1 MNELLRRIHYLL
13 NRRRLDDELAEEMAF
28 HREMAAKNQGMPL
41 GEPLRLREDSRE
53 VWGFL
58 WLDRL
63 GQDLRF
69 ASRTLRSSPGFTAAA
84 VLVLA
89 IGIGATVAAFATF
102 NLAVLRPLPV
112 TDPQSLL
119 RFQRQG
125 PGQFWSDVPYPAIA
139 FYRDNVRTLSAVL
152 ALTTARLSLEG
163 DESAANA
170 YFVTGNF
177 FTELGATPAA
187 GRLFT
192 AADESPLATPM
203 VVLGH
208 SFWTNRFKADAGVV
222 GTSVRLN
229 GKSAIVV
236 GVAAREFSGLG
247 SDVPA
252 FWALLSQH
260 PQFVHGSQLLT
271 DFSGQKHS
279 GVNMWGRLSKG
290 ATPRAAEDEL
300 SSLAAL
306 LRVQHPD
313 DIWQGERL
321 KSGPGGYAQSVGSI
335 ARGSGPPPSIQ
346 DRLLPQVLLVSAL
359 VLMILAAAC
368 GNLGSLLLARGA
380 SRQREIALR
389 VSIGASTGRLIR
401 QLFTESLV
409 LAFMGA
415 VSGLLLGWAV
425 VKAILVMTEAPAW
438 FDATPDWRVVTFAT
452 GLGFLSAVFFGLT
465 PAIHIA
471 RQRHQMTFARR
482 FLIGA
487 QVASSCVLLIVASLL
502 VRAFDRV
509 SSRDPGF
516 EYEHA
521 IVVDPS
527 LADHNYTAPR
537 ARAYF
542 EELESRLRGIAGV
555 ESVTRTS
562 TPPLGGTKIMAKLEF
577 HGTTRDVYIH
587 QVTPGYLETMKIP
600 LLRGRNLM
608 EGEATG
614 IVVSE
619 SLARKR
625 WPDEEA
631 LGQSFQLGETSLT
644 VVGIAAN
651 ARSLALQDAEAVD
664 LYRLAGEGDLVRMT
678 VVLRTRG
685 AAETLAATVTA
696 AAKSMDPGFTPRVYL
711 LKDQFAKRV
720 REAQQSALAVSL
732 LGVIALIVSS
742 LGIVGLV
749 SYAVAERTK
758 EIGIRMAIGAESRHI
773 LRNVAGQFHRTVAFG
788 LLAGLCG
795 AAGLSQLLRRE
806 LYGLSSFDPLSYV
819 AAVALFICFTSVA
832 ALVPARRALRVDP
845 LTALRCD

>member
-1 MNELLRRIHYLL
+1 MKELLRRIHYLL

-28 HREMAAKNQGMPL
+28 HREMAAENQGIPL
-41 GEPLRLREDSRE
+41 GDPLRLREDSRE
-53 VWGFL
+53 AWGSM
-58 WLDRL
+58 WIDRL

-69 ASRTLRSSPGFTAAA
+69 AFRTLRSSPGFTTAA

-125 PGQFWSDVPYPAIA
+125 PEQFWSDVPYPAIA
-139 FYRDNVRTLSAVL
+139 FYRDNARTLSAVL

-163 DESAANA
+163 DESPANA

-177 FTELGATPAA
+177 FTELGGTPSA

-192 AADESPLATPM
+192 MADETPLATPM

-208 SFWTNRFKADAGVV
+208 NFWTNRFNASPAVV
-222 GTSVRLN
+222 GTSIRLN
-229 GKSAIVV
+229 GKPATVV

-247 SDVPA
+247 SDTPA
-252 FWALLSQH
+252 FWALLNQH
-260 PQFVHGSQLLT
+260 PQFVHGSQILT
-271 DFSGQKHS
+271 DFSGQRNS
-279 GVNMWGRLSKG
+279 GVNMWGRLAKG

-300 SSLAAL
+300 SSLAAS
-306 LRVQHPD
+306 LRQQHPK
-313 DIWQGERL
+313 DIWEGERL
-321 KSGPGGYAQSVGSI
+321 RSEPGGYAQSVGSI
-335 ARGSGPPPSIQ
+335 SRGSGPPPSTR

-359 VLMILAAAC
+359 VLLILAAAC

-389 VSIGASTGRLIR
+389 VAIGASTGRLIR
-401 QLFTESLV
+401 QLFTESLA

-415 VSGLLLGWAV
+415 ISGLLLGWAV
-425 VKAILVMTEAPAW
+425 VKAILVLTEAPPW
-438 FDATPDWRVVTFAT
+438 FDATPDWRVLAFAT
-452 GLGFLSAVFFGLT
+452 GMAFLSAVFFGLM
-465 PAIHIA
+465 PAVHIA

-527 LADHNYTAPR
+527 LADHNYTAAR

-542 EELESRLRGIAGV
+542 DELESRLRGITGV
-555 ESVTRTS
+555 ASVTRTS

-577 HGTTRDVYIH
+577 QGSTRDVYIH
-587 QVTPGYLETMKIP
+587 QVTAGYLETMKIP
-600 LLRGRNLM
+600 LLRGRNLVP
-608 EGEATG
+608 GEATG

-625 WPDEEA
+625 WPNEEA
-631 LGQSFQLGETSLT
+631 LGQSFQLGETPLT

-651 ARSLALQDAEAVD
+651 ARSLALQDADAVD
-664 LYRLAGEGDLVRMT
+664 LYRLAGEDDLVRMT
-678 VVLRTRG
+678 VVLRTQG
-685 AAETLAATVTA
+685 PAEALAAAVSA

-711 LKDQFAKRV
+711 LKDRFAQRI
-720 REAQQSALAVSL
+720 REAEQSALAVSF

-773 LRNVAGQFHRTVAFG
+773 LRSVAAQFHRTVAFG
-788 LLAGLCG
+788 LLAGLGG

-806 LYGLSSFDPLSYV
+806 LYGLSTFDPLSYI
-819 AAVALFICFTSVA
+819 AAVTLFVCFTSIA

-845 LTALRCD
+845 LTVLRCD